1 MAVSDSSAKLIRKW
15 ELNKNHIKQLRK
27 AKQRIESGEQ
37 KFVCYALGTDESNL
51 TDYIRD
57 LLVGYCSV
65 SGWLTS
71 DPIICA
77 QINSMPTKLYHE
89 EVRKYRLR
97 WIDHMISE
105 IEEVLKQDRESKGD
119 LL

>member
-1 MAVSDSSAKLIRKW
+1 MAVSESSANLIRTW
-15 ELNKNHIKQLRK
+15 ELNETHIEQLKK

-37 KFVCYALGTDESNL
+37 RFVCHALGTDESNL
-51 TDYIRD
+51 KHYIRD
-57 LLVGYCSV
+57 LLGGYYSV
-65 SGWLTS
+65 SGWLKS
-71 DPIICA
+71 DPIIEA
-77 QINSMPTKLYHE
+77 QFNSMPIELSME
-89 EVRKYRLR
+89 ETRKYRLR